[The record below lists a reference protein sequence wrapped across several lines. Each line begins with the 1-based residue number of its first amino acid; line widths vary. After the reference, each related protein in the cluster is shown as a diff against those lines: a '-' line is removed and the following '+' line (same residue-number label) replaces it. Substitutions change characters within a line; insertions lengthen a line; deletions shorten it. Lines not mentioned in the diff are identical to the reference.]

1 MSNKLI
7 TIPVH
12 HCCSHESD

>member
-7 TIPVH
+7 TKNRLK
-12 HCCSHESD
+12 